1 MKTLI
6 AGVIQNREAAV
17 PGIAKFTEEACPALG
32 DAEVFVFENNSNDR
46 TAARLAQ
53 VAELDSRINV
63 RSEQWDLNAF
73 RDEADGRTLE
83 NKPCRIELIAEARN
97 KLLEWMLA
105 YCPEGDH
112 RIVMIDWDFASPP
125 SVQKLAKWVREMPD
139 EVDGIFANGIG
150 SSGHYYDLY
159 ELRTDRYPF
168 GPELAGNAFWNSRS
182 RNRALRRRIKPDEAP
197 FTVISAFG
205 GLGVYRADS
214 IRDCRYSAVPTAA
227 LHNFYTGEVERRA
240 NSREVRRLTK
250 LASKTHYEGAML
262 GCEWFSDG
270 IFYRNNSGYAFP
282 VCAEHVNLHMEMR
295 ARKRGNFLI
304 APDLIYQ
311 SDH

>member
-1 MKTLI
+1 VKTLI

-227 LHNFYTGEVERRA
+227 LHNFYTGELERSA